1 MKKIILYTLLFS
13 VLSAKAQNDTTSSLK
28 VNLEGFLDVYY
39 AYDFDDA
46 SKQDRQSYIFNH
58 NRNNTFSFNLALL
71 KLTAETDNFR
81 SNITFQLGDY
91 VHYNLAHEPN
101 ALKNVFEAY
110 GGVKIAKKV
119 WVDVGVFSSNLGF
132 ESAISTENISL
143 TRSLVAE
150 SSPYYLAGAK
160 VIYEPNDKWKFTGL
174 LTNGWQI
181 IADNNQGK
189 AIGTQIEHNL
199 TENILLN
206 YSTFIGDE
214 IGNGTLRIFND
225 FYTKIKVSEKINFI
239 GCVDYGMEGINTW
252 LGTAFL
258 VQYNYSEKISF
269 GLRGESF
276 NDPNYIA
283 YIGEPT
289 VGGSFNIDIKPNKFA
304 TWRTEIRTFNFY
316 NNNTSNTFAISSLA
330 FKF

>member
-1 MKKIILYTLLFS
+1 MKKIILSTLLFS
-13 VLSAKAQNDTTSSLK
+13 VLYAKAQNDTTSSLK

-150 SSPYYLAGAK
+150 SSPYY
-160 VIYEPNDKWKFTGL
+160 
-174 LTNGWQI
+174 
-181 IADNNQGK
+181 
-189 AIGTQIEHNL
+189 
-199 TENILLN
+199 
-206 YSTFIGDE
+206 
-214 IGNGTLRIFND
+214 
-225 FYTKIKVSEKINFI
+225 
-239 GCVDYGMEGINTW
+239 
-252 LGTAFL
+252 
-258 VQYNYSEKISF
+258 
-269 GLRGESF
+269 
-276 NDPNYIA
+276 
-283 YIGEPT
+283 
-289 VGGSFNIDIKPNKFA
+289 
-304 TWRTEIRTFNFY
+304 
-316 NNNTSNTFAISSLA
+316 
-330 FKF
+330 